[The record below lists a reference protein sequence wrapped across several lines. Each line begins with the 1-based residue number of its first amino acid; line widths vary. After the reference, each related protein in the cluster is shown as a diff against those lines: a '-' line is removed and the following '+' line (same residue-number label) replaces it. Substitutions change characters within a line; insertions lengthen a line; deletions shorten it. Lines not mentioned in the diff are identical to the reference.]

1 MYSDGDDPAKRERL
15 GMQEA
20 LSLDWSRECDE
31 DCMLRRCHWEEQR
44 PFIPVVNGNDA
55 GMGPGKEVSSIMVG
69 MQGEF
74 SMSCFCSVGV
84 T

>member
-1 MYSDGDDPAKRERL
+1 MLPL
-15 GMQEA
+15 GGAEA
-20 LSLDWSRECDE
+20 LHPSGER
-31 DCMLRRCHWEEQR
+31 
-44 PFIPVVNGNDA
+44 NDA